1 LAAAVVLGE
10 AASAAVAGVDSAAVA
25 AASVVVARRGA
36 GDMARMQRLFA
47 NLFDGWFQ
55 LNKRF
60 SSEVLDDMTDAISK
74 GEHTHLGEV
83 RFAIESRLAVADVLN
98 GLDARTRAH
107 QVFGMLRVWD
117 TEHNCGV
124 LIYLLMAEHRI
135 EIVAD
140 RGIAH
145 RVKEDEWAAMCSAM
159 QESFAAGQW
168 RVGALRGISDV
179 NDLLARHF
187 PSHGKARPDE
197 LPDRPVLL

>member
-1 LAAAVVLGE
+1 
-10 AASAAVAGVDSAAVA
+10 
-25 AASVVVARRGA
+25 
-36 GDMARMQRLFA
+36 MARMQRLFA
-47 NLFDGWFQ
+47 NLFDGWFR
-55 LNKRF
+55 LHKRF
-60 SSEVLDDMTDAISK
+60 SSEALDDMTDAISK

-83 RFAIESRLAVADVLN
+83 RFAIESRLPISEVLN
-98 GLDARTRAH
+98 GMDARTRAH

-140 RGIAH
+140 RGIAR
-145 RVKEDEWAAMCSAM
+145 RVKEDEWAAVCNAM
-159 QESFAAGQW
+159 QESFAASQW

-179 NDLLARHF
+179 NDLLTRHF
-187 PSHGKARPDE
+187 PSHGKARSDE

>member
-1 LAAAVVLGE
+1 
-10 AASAAVAGVDSAAVA
+10 
-25 AASVVVARRGA
+25 
-36 GDMARMQRLFA
+36 MTRMQRLFA

-55 LNKRF
+55 LNSRF
-60 SSEVLDDMTDAISK
+60 PPELLDAMTDAISN
-74 GEHTHLGEV
+74 GEHTHMGEV
-83 RFAIESRLAVADVLN
+83 RFAIESRLAPQDVLN
-98 GLDARTRAH
+98 GLDARVRAH

-117 TEHNCGV
+117 TEHNNGV

-140 RGIAH
+140 RGIASH
-145 RVKEDEWAAMCSAM
+145 VKDDEWTATCNAM

-179 NDLLARHF
+179 NELLAKHF